1 MARRPGVRQ
10 SDLDLAEDAVRRFC
24 AIGMNPRRILFGH
37 QGGFSLDFVGNDNAP
52 PASEADAFLDKF
64 EAKNGDG

>member
-10 SDLDLAEDAVRRFC
+10 SDLDQAVDVAARF
-24 AIGMNPRRILFGH
+24 AALGMNPRRVLFGR
-37 QGGFSLDFVGNDNAP
+37 QGGFAFDFGAGDDAAAVSAV
-52 PASEADAFLDKF
+52 DAFLDKF